1 MSGVVY
7 RPNEPEVQMLGRS
20 TALIAFVED
29 LADRA
34 ANAAKTFAPVLS
46 GAYRDSINSDAR
58 ILEGKATGLIYA
70 EDFKAVWIEHG
81 TETNPTYAPLRK
93 GAEQAGLKVSAR

>member
-1 MSGVVY
+1 MSKVVY
-7 RPNEPEVQMLGRS
+7 KPNEAEVQMLGRS
-20 TALIAFVED
+20 TAFMSFVEE
-29 LADRA
+29 LADKA
-34 ANAAKTFAPVLS
+34 ASAAKSSAPVLT
-46 GAYRDSINSDAR
+46 GAYRDSIKSDAR